1 MKIRVMTAA
10 VVAALASSAVLAAS
24 EGGDTWSNFG
34 TPVQSRKVDETVHL
48 GSDSRWVNVDY
59 GETVRFVAQGSDG
72 SEHSFAWRFDVSP
85 AVFSVSLGQVA
96 PADFPD
102 RQVRVYVGEDPRYSP
117 G

>member
-1 MKIRVMTAA
+1 MKMRVMTAA

-34 TPVQSRKVDETVHL
+34 TPAENQKVDETVHL
-48 GSDSRWVNVDY
+48 GPGSRWVNINY

-72 SEHSFAWRFDVSP
+72 SEHSFAWRFNVSP
-85 AVFSVSLGQVA
+85 NVDSVGLGEVA
-96 PADFPD
+96 PADFPV
-102 RQVRVYVGEDPRYSP
+102 RQVRVYVEADPRYLP

>member
-10 VVAALASSAVLAAS
+10 ILAALASSLVLAAS

-34 TPVQSRKVDETVHL
+34 TPAQSQKVDETVHL
-48 GSDSRWVNVDY
+48 KPDSRWVNINY

-72 SEHSFAWRFDVSP
+72 SEHSFTWRFNVSP
-85 AVFSVSLGQVA
+85 DVFSVGLGEVA

-102 RQVRVYVGEDPRYSP
+102 RQVRVYVGPDPRYLR